1 MQNIG
6 GRKGWK
12 EVGVGNQG
20 ELWAIN
26 VKVASRNRLGVVI
39 CFGQR
44 AFITYNFFRRFFVCF
59 VLFYFLTFLI
69 TCEFKHACIL
79 GLFLPPSGKSFFF
92 PFSFFLSFL
101 VWFPVSFVL
110 KFVFPFLVGSYRG
123 LQQFVNKKL
132 FAAVYFTTKSK
143 SAQNI
148 FYLLTLFH
156 LLLLTTRVA
165 LDFSNSSAKS
175 PSYLSSHVKNGF
187 KKIVLLYSYRSK
199 LMIV

>member
-1 MQNIG
+1 M
-6 GRKGWK
+6 
-12 EVGVGNQG
+12 VSV
-20 ELWAIN
+20 L
-26 VKVASRNRLGVVI
+26 SLH
-39 CFGQR
+39 
-44 AFITYNFFRRFFVCF
+44 ITFFVVFLF
-59 VLFYFLTFLI
+59 VLFCFTFLTFLI

-79 GLFLPPSGKSFFF
+79 GLFLLPSGKSFFF

-101 VWFPVSFVL
+101 VSFPVSFVL

-132 FAAVYFTTKSK
+132 FAALYFTTKSK

>member
-1 MQNIG
+1 MLSFY
-6 GRKGWK
+6 K
-12 EVGVGNQG
+12 
-20 ELWAIN
+20 
-26 VKVASRNRLGVVI
+26 
-39 CFGQR
+39 
-44 AFITYNFFRRFFVCF
+44 TFFVVFLFFLFCF
-59 VLFYFLTFLI
+59 TFLTFLI

-79 GLFLPPSGKSFFF
+79 VLFLLPSGKSFFF

-101 VWFPVSFVL
+101 LSFPVSFVL

-132 FAAVYFTTKSK
+132 FAALYFTKKRK

-148 FYLLTLFH
+148 FYLLT

-165 LDFSNSSAKS
+165 LDFSNSFAKS